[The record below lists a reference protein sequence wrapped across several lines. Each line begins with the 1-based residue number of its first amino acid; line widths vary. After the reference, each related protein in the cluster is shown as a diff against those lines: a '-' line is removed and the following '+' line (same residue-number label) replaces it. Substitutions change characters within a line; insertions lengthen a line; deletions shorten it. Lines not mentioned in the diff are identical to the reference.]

1 LALLPAGPKPNLD
14 MRFSNNYQEVDDIY
28 LTNAFF
34 FKLIHLMIISSFQ
47 VKTAHTFQQVEKTSG
62 ALTMK

>member
-1 LALLPAGPKPNLD
+1 
-14 MRFSNNYQEVDDIY
+14 MRLSNNYQEVDDIY

-34 FKLIHLMIISSFQ
+34 FKLIHLMINSSFQ

-62 ALTMK
+62 AFTMK